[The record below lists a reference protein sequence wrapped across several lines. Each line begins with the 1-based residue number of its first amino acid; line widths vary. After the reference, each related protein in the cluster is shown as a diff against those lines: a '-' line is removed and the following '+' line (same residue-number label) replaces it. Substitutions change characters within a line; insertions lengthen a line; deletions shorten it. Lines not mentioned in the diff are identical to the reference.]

1 MCFRIASVTALLW
14 YALLASSPAHGGGP
28 PPVHPVTFNDAL
40 QAASRAPANRSRIVS
55 QQAAAM
61 SVDAA
66 GAWPAITVGTFTTLR
81 SARLGV
87 SAAVPLPILGT
98 RYTRDAN
105 VSVAKTLRDVVVADA
120 ATQELEQLRQV
131 SRAWLNVARMQAH
144 AATSQLAAVRQQQL
158 AEIADQRFNN
168 GEVARVESVQADAAR
183 RLARARAAADRAA
196 IAAASAELASLLGWN
211 PEIIIEA
218 QGDLPTPYSVPSL
231 TAIQAQ
237 RNTHPLVHA
246 QAARIAVEA
255 ARTKLAS
262 ASQWPRLAVE
272 AEAAWLAPNPPSI
285 DLRLGVV
292 VELPFWGKSSQ
303 AVQTA
308 QALKHVAQ
316 LEAEVAAHVLDG
328 ATVAAYRR
336 FEAARAQAATLQNEV
351 VPAARE
357 AALLARAAYAEGS
370 GGLVAVLEA
379 ERSLQEIES
388 TATDARLDAAEAQVD
403 VTWTYGALPQ
413 LGHP

>member
-1 MCFRIASVTALLW
+1 MALLG
-14 YALLASSPAHGGGP
+14 YTLLTSSPARGGGP
-28 PPVHPVTFNDAL
+28 PPVHPITFDDAL
-40 QAASRAPANRSRIVS
+40 QAARQAPASRSRIVS

-61 SVDAA
+61 SVGAA
-66 GAWPAITVGTFTTLR
+66 GAWPATTVGTFTTLR

-98 RYTRDAN
+98 RYTHDA
-105 VSVAKTLRDVVVADA
+105 SIAVAKTLRDVVVADA
-120 ATQELEQLRQV
+120 ATQELDQLRQV
-131 SRAWLNVARMQAH
+131 SRAWLNVARAQAH
-144 AATSQLAAVRQQQL
+144 AATSQLAAIRQQQL
-158 AEIADQRFNN
+158 AEVADQRFNN

-183 RLARARAAADRAA
+183 RLAITRAAADRAA

-211 PEIIIEA
+211 PEITIEA
-218 QGDLPTPYSVPSL
+218 HGELPAPHSLPSL
-231 TAIQAQ
+231 AAIQAQ
-237 RNTHPLVHA
+237 RNTHPLVHT
-246 QAARIAVEA
+246 QAARVAVEA
-255 ARTKLAS
+255 ARTRLAT
-262 ASQWPRLAVE
+262 ANKWPRLALE
-272 AEAAWLAPNPPSI
+272 AEASWFDPNTPSN

-303 AVQTA
+303 AVQAA

-316 LEAEVAAHVLDG
+316 LEAVVAGHALDG

-357 AALLARAAYAEGS
+357 AAVLARAAYAEGS

-388 TATDARLDAAEAQVD
+388 TATDARIDAAEAQVD

-413 LGHP
+413 LGQP